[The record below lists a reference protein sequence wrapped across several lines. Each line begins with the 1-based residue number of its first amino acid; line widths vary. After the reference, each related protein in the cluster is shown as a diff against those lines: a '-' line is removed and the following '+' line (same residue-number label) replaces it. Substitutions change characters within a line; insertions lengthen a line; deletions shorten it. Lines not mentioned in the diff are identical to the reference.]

1 MAELFQRL
9 RERKLV
15 QWALAYLAGAWV
27 LLQVIGLVGQQF
39 DWPQGLLRGITVAA
53 GVGFFV
59 VLVLAWYHGERGV
72 QRVSGTE
79 LLLVALLLVIG
90 GGLLWRFAPRAP
102 EMGSDSFSGDRTA
115 ARSAARRPEKGS
127 DPISTD
133 PISTGAAKVSLAAP
147 APDKSIAVLPFANL
161 SEEKANAF
169 FADGIQDEILT
180 RLAKIGTLKVISRTS
195 TLRYASHPEDLK
207 EIARQLGVANILEGS
222 VQKAADAVRVNVQL
236 IRAEGDSH
244 LWAETYDRK
253 LDNVFGVESEV
264 ATAIAAALDAKLS
277 GTEKAELARKPTT
290 NTEAWEAYLHGLALF
305 DRPDLDSADQ
315 IEAAKA
321 FETAVRLDPDFA
333 SAWAALAV
341 VDAGLAFTNVDN
353 SAARTEAARN
363 ALAQAVRLSPDA
375 YETRRAQAYYAYFIE
390 RDYDGA
396 RTILEQIRHLA
407 PSDAEIPRALALIA
421 RRQGRWD
428 ESDRLFNEAL
438 DLDPRNLKVLMWAA
452 DNQLARRRF
461 PAALR
466 LLGRFNDIAPG
477 DNGALGRASNI
488 HLAMGDLDS
497 AEADIAR
504 MHEDGRST
512 VQGQRMFLLL
522 LQHRYADGVTMMRKA
537 VAESDASD
545 LGNRAGNKYRL
556 GEFQRLSGDA
566 AGARIS
572 YLAARDDLK
581 ESSEQQPGNTSI
593 ISALAMCEAAL
604 GNREAALSGARKAI
618 ALLPTSKDALNGPFH
633 EEILARMQ
641 ARFGDKDAAIAGL
654 QHLLETP
661 FGYFYNVPLAPA
673 LLRLDPD
680 FDNLRD
686 DPRFRKLA
694 EMPDAAPQAGG
705 KP

>member
-1 MAELFQRL
+1 MTDLLQRL

-15 QWALAYLAGAWV
+15 QWALAYAAGAFA
-27 LLQVIGLVGQQF
+27 LLQGVDIVAQRFG
-39 DWPQGLLRGITVAA
+39 WPESIERALIVALA
-53 GVGFFV
+53 VGFFV
-59 VLVLAWYHGERGV
+59 ALVVAWYHGERGE
-72 QRVSGTE
+72 QRIGGTE
-79 LLLVALLLVIG
+79 LTILALLLAIG
-90 GGLLWRFAPRAP
+90 GAILWRFAPSDGERRVAASTAP
-102 EMGSDSFSGDRTA
+102 E
-115 ARSAARRPEKGS
+115 
-127 DPISTD
+127 
-133 PISTGAAKVSLAAP
+133 
-147 APDKSIAVLPFANL
+147 KSIAVLPFANL

-236 IRAEGDSH
+236 IRADGDSH

-277 GTEKAELARKPTT
+277 GAEKAELARKPTT
-290 NTEAWEAYLHGLALF
+290 NAEAWEAYLRGLALA

-321 FETAVRLDPDFA
+321 FEKAVRLDADFA
-333 SAWAALAV
+333 EAWAVLSI
-341 VDAGLAFTNVDN
+341 VDAGLVFTESDS
-353 SAARTEAARN
+353 SAVRRESARS

-375 YETRRAQAYYAYFIE
+375 YETRRAQAYHAYFID

-396 RTILEQIRHLA
+396 RAILEQIRSRA

-421 RRQGRWD
+421 RRKGNWD
-428 ESDRLFNEAL
+428 ESDRLFGEAL
-438 DLDPRNLKVLMWAA
+438 ELDPRNLKVLMWAA

-461 PAALR
+461 PDALR
-466 LLGRFNDIAPG
+466 LLGRFTDISPG

-488 HLAMGDLDS
+488 HMAMGDLDS

-504 MHEDGRST
+504 MHDDGRST
-512 VQGQRMFLLL
+512 AQRQKMYVLLL
-522 LQHRYADGVTMMRKA
+522 RHRYADGVTMMRKA

-545 LGNRAGNKYRL
+545 LGSNSYWL

-566 AGARIS
+566 AGARVS
-572 YLAARDDLK
+572 YLAARDAAK
-581 ESSEQQPGNTSI
+581 EVSEQQPGNTSI
-593 ISALAMCEAAL
+593 ISALAICEAAL
-604 GNREAALSGARKAI
+604 GNREAALAGARKAI
-618 ALLPTSKDALNGPFH
+618 ELLPTSKDALNGPGF
-633 EEILARMQ
+633 EEILVRIQ

-654 QHLLETP
+654 QRLLEIP
-661 FGYFYNVPLAPA
+661 FGYFFAVPLAPA
-673 LLRLDPD
+673 SLRLDPG
-680 FDNLRD
+680 FDNLHD

-694 EMPDAAPQAGG
+694 EMPDPPTQASE

>member
-1 MAELFQRL
+1 VTDLLQRL

-15 QWALAYLAGAWV
+15 QWALAYAAGAFA
-27 LLQVIGLVGQQF
+27 LLQGVDIVAQRFG
-39 DWPQGLLRGITVAA
+39 WPESIERALIVALA
-53 GVGFFV
+53 VGFFV
-59 VLVLAWYHGERGV
+59 ALVVAWYHGERGE
-72 QRVSGTE
+72 QRIGGTE
-79 LLLVALLLVIG
+79 LTILALLLAIG
-90 GGLLWRFAPRAP
+90 GAILWRFAPSDGERRVAASTAP
-102 EMGSDSFSGDRTA
+102 E
-115 ARSAARRPEKGS
+115 
-127 DPISTD
+127 
-133 PISTGAAKVSLAAP
+133 
-147 APDKSIAVLPFANL
+147 KSIAVLPFANL

-236 IRAEGDSH
+236 IRADGDSH

-277 GTEKAELARKPTT
+277 GAEKAELARKPTT
-290 NTEAWEAYLHGLALF
+290 NAEAWEAYLRGLALA

-321 FETAVRLDPDFA
+321 FEKAVRLDADFA
-333 SAWAALAV
+333 EAWAVLSI
-341 VDAGLAFTNVDN
+341 VDAGLVFTESDS
-353 SAARTEAARN
+353 SAVRRESARS

-375 YETRRAQAYYAYFIE
+375 YETRRAQAYHAYFID

-396 RTILEQIRHLA
+396 RAILEQIRSRA

-421 RRQGRWD
+421 RRKGNWD
-428 ESDRLFNEAL
+428 ESDRLFGEAL
-438 DLDPRNLKVLMWAA
+438 ELDPRNLKVLMWAA

-461 PAALR
+461 PDALR
-466 LLGRFNDIAPG
+466 LLGRFTDISPG

-488 HLAMGDLDS
+488 HMAMGDLDS

-504 MHEDGRST
+504 MHDDGRST
-512 VQGQRMFLLL
+512 AQRQKMYVLLL
-522 LQHRYADGVTMMRKA
+522 RHRYADGVTMMRKA

-545 LGNRAGNKYRL
+545 LGSNSYWL

-566 AGARIS
+566 AGARVS
-572 YLAARDDLK
+572 YLAARDAAK
-581 ESSEQQPGNTSI
+581 EVSEQQPGNTSI
-593 ISALAMCEAAL
+593 ISALAICEAAL
-604 GNREAALSGARKAI
+604 GNREAALAGARKAI
-618 ALLPTSKDALNGPFH
+618 ELLPTSKDALNGPGF
-633 EEILARMQ
+633 EEILVRIQ

-654 QHLLETP
+654 QRLLEIP
-661 FGYFYNVPLAPA
+661 FGYFFAVPLAPA
-673 LLRLDPD
+673 SLRLDPG
-680 FDNLRD
+680 FDNLHD

-694 EMPDAAPQAGG
+694 EMPDPPTQASE

>member
-1 MAELFQRL
+1 VTDLLQRL

-15 QWALAYLAGAWV
+15 QWALAYAAGAFA
-27 LLQVIGLVGQQF
+27 LLQGVDIVAQRFG
-39 DWPQGLLRGITVAA
+39 WPESIERALIVALA
-53 GVGFFV
+53 VGFFV
-59 VLVLAWYHGERGV
+59 ALVVAWYHGERGE
-72 QRVSGTE
+72 QRIGGTE
-79 LLLVALLLVIG
+79 LTILALLLAIG
-90 GGLLWRFAPRAP
+90 GAILWRFAPSDGERRVAASTAP
-102 EMGSDSFSGDRTA
+102 E
-115 ARSAARRPEKGS
+115 
-127 DPISTD
+127 
-133 PISTGAAKVSLAAP
+133 
-147 APDKSIAVLPFANL
+147 KSIAVLPFANL

-236 IRAEGDSH
+236 IRADGDSH

-277 GTEKAELARKPTT
+277 GAEKAELARKPTT
-290 NTEAWEAYLHGLALF
+290 NAEAWEAYLRGLALA

-321 FETAVRLDPDFA
+321 FEKAVRLDADFA
-333 SAWAALAV
+333 EAWAVLSI
-341 VDAGLAFTNVDN
+341 VDAGLVFTESDS
-353 SAARTEAARN
+353 SAVRRESARS

-375 YETRRAQAYYAYFIE
+375 YETRRAQAYHAYFID

-396 RTILEQIRHLA
+396 RAILEQIRSRA

-421 RRQGRWD
+421 RRKGNWD
-428 ESDRLFNEAL
+428 ESDQLFGEAL
-438 DLDPRNLKVLMWAA
+438 ELDPRNLKVLMWAA

-461 PAALR
+461 PDALR
-466 LLGRFNDIAPG
+466 LLGRFTDISPG

-488 HLAMGDLDS
+488 HMAMGDLDS

-504 MHEDGRST
+504 MHDDGRST
-512 VQGQRMFLLL
+512 AQRQKMYVLLL
-522 LQHRYADGVTMMRKA
+522 RHRYADGVTMMRKA

-545 LGNRAGNKYRL
+545 LGSNSYWL

-566 AGARIS
+566 AGARVS
-572 YLAARDDLK
+572 YLAARDAAK
-581 ESSEQQPGNTSI
+581 EVSEQQPGNTSI
-593 ISALAMCEAAL
+593 ISALAICEAAL
-604 GNREAALSGARKAI
+604 GNREAALAGARKAI
-618 ALLPTSKDALNGPFH
+618 ELLPTSKDALNGPGF
-633 EEILARMQ
+633 EEILVRIQ

-654 QHLLETP
+654 QRLLEIP
-661 FGYFYNVPLAPA
+661 FGYFFAVPLAPA
-673 LLRLDPD
+673 SLRLDPG
-680 FDNLRD
+680 FDNLHD

-694 EMPDAAPQAGG
+694 EMPDPPTQASE